1 MVKPGGI
8 VIITLLILFAGE
20 AFACLW
26 PVGER
31 YTVGKP
37 IDLENTSETEYIR
50 RLTTTDTREY
60 WEDLLK
66 QLYDQKKDQPM
77 MDVDLNI
84 AVALV
89 HLGKYPEALRI
100 FEKDEKTYKDSYNTA
115 ANLGTTYELLGK
127 NEKALL
133 WIKEGLNRDP
143 GSHYRTEWLHVK
155 ILEAKIALEK
165 DPKWLEKNTVL
176 GIDWEKASADISVT
190 DHRGQQKSAKEIE
203 NALAYQLHER
213 MEFVKPP
220 DPIVAQLLFDLSNL
234 LRRSRSPEHAV
245 AVQQLAIDYGHKS
258 VLPTI
263 TTPAPINS
271 ESVTLIPSSPG
282 VFTIVGASFLTI
294 LLLTTGYYFYRRR

>member
-1 MVKPGGI
+1 MFKTACLV
-8 VIITLLILFAGE
+8 LILFAGQV
-20 AFACLW
+20 FACLW

-31 YTVGKP
+31 YTIGKP

-60 WEDLLK
+60 WNDLLK
-66 QLYDQKKDQPM
+66 QLHDQKKKEPM
-77 MDVDLNI
+77 IDAEINI

-89 HLGKYPEALRI
+89 HLGKYQEALKI
-100 FEKDEKTYKDSYNTA
+100 FKDEEKSYTAYNTA
-115 ANLGTTYELLGK
+115 ANLGTTYELLGQ
-127 NEKALL
+127 NDKALL
-133 WIKEGLNRDP
+133 WIKEGLTRDP

-176 GIDWEKASADISVT
+176 GVDWEKVNNSPSADISLT

-271 ESVTLIPSSPG
+271 ETVTLVPSSPR
-282 VFTIVGASFLTI
+282 VFTIVGASFLAI